1 MLEDG
6 VKGADLSA
14 VQEAKR
20 AGLDNLDI
28 DAAEDGGNQL
38 DPGEIQYNAEPQ
50 DDNQVPFFF
59 LFKTFLYLLN
69 IIVMPCCLYQAGDAT
84 VKGPVIAIL
93 VFSCNRVTV
102 NRCIDGLLRYR
113 PSKQQFPIIVS
124 QDCQD
129 EATEEVIR
137 SYGDEITF
145 IQVCITSLFQS
156 SS

>member
-1 MLEDG
+1 MSEDG
-6 VKGADLSA
+6 VKGAGLNA
-14 VQEAKR
+14 VQEAKQ
-20 AGLDNLDI
+20 AGLDNFDI

-38 DPGEIQYNAEPQ
+38 DPGEVQYNAEPQ
-50 DDNQVPFFF
+50 DDNQVPFFS
-59 LFKTFLYLLN
+59 FKTFLDVPHILV
-69 IIVMPCCLYQAGDAT
+69 ISCGLYQAGDAS
-84 VKGPVIAIL
+84 VKGPVIAVL

-145 IQVCITSLFQS
+145 IQVCVTCLL
-156 SS
+156 